1 MAIVADDLRAVS
13 LLARIER
20 IRITPWHVRALVI
33 MGSATFFDAFD
44 VLAIAYV
51 LPALI
56 GVWKLSPHL
65 IGLLISSSF
74 AGQIIGALFFGWL
87 AERIGR
93 LRCAKLTIA
102 LYSLMSLLC
111 ATAWNMPSLLLFRA
125 IQGVGLGGEVPVAAA
140 YINEISR
147 AEGVSS
153 SSTS

>member
-1 MAIVADDLRAVS
+1 MAMVADDRRAAS

-20 IRITPWHVRALVI
+20 IRVTPWHVRALVI

-56 GVWKLSPHL
+56 GAWKLAPRT

-74 AGQIIGALFFGWL
+74 IGQIVGALFFGWL

-93 LRCAKLTIA
+93 LRCAKITIA
-102 LYSLMSLLC
+102 LYSLMSILC
-111 ATAWNMPSLLLFRA
+111 ALSWNTSSLLLFRT
-125 IQGVGLGGEVPVAAA
+125 IQGIGLGGEVD
-140 YINEISR
+140 R
-147 AEGVSS
+147 K
-153 SSTS
+153 